1 MSIVYDYPNDHSFHE
16 INFRPFEEYLIY
28 LAHLKFQRSLVIFCP
43 KGSSIKAHA
52 GLIMDFMVFN
62 SASNIHKIIT
72 LVFFV
77 LVTLAGPCINE
88 QISESSTNEP
98 PGQSSIAGLSNSR
111 GTKNCEV
118 KLNKI
123 TGRILSLQN
132 DDALTH
138 RRSLMD
144 TTIVLN
150 YGMYFGYPKEDGTF
164 EIDNLPPDSYVVEVN
179 HPRFVYEPFR
189 VDITSKTGK
198 IRARRVNNLKPA
210 EVITADYPLIFRPK
224 NLHNYFLPRE
234 TWRIMDLILNPMVIM
249 MVLPL
254 LVIWVLPKMVNP
266 QEVQS
271 QQEVPQLPNLDVPE
285 LSELMANMFG
295 RQPGAPGTGGQQSAV
310 ANAGGTSTSSGR
322 HNNRVRR
329 R

>member
-1 MSIVYDYPNDHSFHE
+1 MMIFKRVYVCLSSVSKFTFTVLLILSIQV
-16 INFRPFEEYLIY
+16 
-28 LAHLKFQRSLVIFCP
+28 
-43 KGSSIKAHA
+43 
-52 GLIMDFMVFN
+52 
-62 SASNIHKIIT
+62 
-72 LVFFV
+72 
-77 LVTLAGPCINE
+77 
-88 QISESSTNEP
+88 ESSTSDSSSNP
-98 PGQSSIAGLSNSR
+98 SLASQGSSQSTKTDDVSKNHIR
-111 GTKNCEV
+111 GFKDCDV
-118 KLNKI
+118 KHNKI
-123 TGRILSLQN
+123 RGRILSLQN

-164 EIDNLPPDSYVVEVN
+164 EINNLPPDSYVVEVN
-179 HPRFVYEPFR
+179 HPRYIYEPFR

-198 IRARRVNNLKPA
+198 IRARKVNNMKPA

-266 QEVQS
+266 QEAQT

-295 RQPGAPGTGGQQSAV
+295 RQPGATGSGTQQGAV
-310 ANAGGTSTSSGR
+310 ASSGGSSASGGR
-322 HNNRVRR
+322 HNNRARR

>member
-1 MSIVYDYPNDHSFHE
+1 MGSKAIYITPSF
-16 INFRPFEEYLIY
+16 
-28 LAHLKFQRSLVIFCP
+28 
-43 KGSSIKAHA
+43 
-52 GLIMDFMVFN
+52 VFKLTITILFTVTIQTQSCASESTTLF
-62 SASNIHKIIT
+62 SASDS
-72 LVFFV
+72 
-77 LVTLAGPCINE
+77 P
-88 QISESSTNEP
+88 SS
-98 PGQSSIAGLSNSR
+98 SSKTAEVANSNGRS
-111 GTKNCEV
+111 GKNCEV

-123 TGRILSLQN
+123 TGRIFSLQN
-132 DDALTH
+132 DDSLTH
-138 RRSLMD
+138 RRSLVD

-164 EIDNLPPDSYVVEVN
+164 EIEGLLPDSYVVEVN
-179 HPRFVYEPFR
+179 HPRFIYEPFR

-198 IRARRVNNLKPA
+198 IRARKVNNLKPA

-224 NLHNYFLPRE
+224 NLHNYFIPRE

-295 RQPGAPGTGGQQSAV
+295 RQPNTSPGSSQNAV
-310 ANAGGTSTSSGR
+310 TSTSGSTASGGR
-322 HNNRVRR
+322 HNNRARR